1 MEKGRK
7 SLKVTV
13 LVQEREIE
21 NVGKCWTIIVL
32 GKRREKEKEKE
43 CLKVIGLIWNKRK
56 ERLRKEVNI

>member
-32 GKRREKEKEKE
+32 GKRREREKEKE

-56 ERLRKEVNI
+56 ERLRKG